1 MNGTA
6 GNWLGW
12 LGIIVAVVG
21 FFTMH
26 LVLGI
31 IGVILGIIGLFSPKK
46 GLNWIAVVCG
56 IIAILIGLL
65 V

>member
-12 LGIIVAVVG
+12 LGIVVAVIG
-21 FFTMH
+21 FFTLH

-31 IGVILGIIGLFSPKK
+31 IGLILGIIGLFSPKK
-46 GLNWIAVVCG
+46 WVNWIAIVCG
-56 IIAILIGLL
+56 VIAVLIGLF